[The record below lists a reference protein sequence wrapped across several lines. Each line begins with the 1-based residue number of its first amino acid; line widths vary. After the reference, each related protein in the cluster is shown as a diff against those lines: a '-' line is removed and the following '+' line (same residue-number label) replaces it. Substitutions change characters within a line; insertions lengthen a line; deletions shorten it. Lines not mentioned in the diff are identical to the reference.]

1 MKLTYDNDTKEKE
14 MKKILI
20 LATLA
25 TLPFN
30 ALMAASYTADPSHTY
45 VSFAINHLGFSTMR
59 GKFDKQSGSLEYDPS
74 TKSASVKIEIDA
86 ASIDTGH
93 DKRDEHLKSPDFL
106 NAVENPT
113 ITFESTA
120 TKWNGDKLAS
130 VTGNLTILGVSKPVT
145 LQVTSINCGEH
156 PFSKKDVCGFDA
168 TGSIKRSDFGV
179 NYGLPGIGEV
189 LDLNIELEATKN

>member
-1 MKLTYDNDTKEKE
+1 

-25 TLPFN
+25 TIPFN

-59 GKFDKQSGSLEYDPS
+59 GKFDKQSGSLDYDPAA
-74 TKSASVKIEIDA
+74 KSASVKIEIDA

-93 DKRDEHLKSPDFL
+93 DKRDEHLKAPDFL
-106 NAVENPT
+106 NAVEYPT
-113 ITFESTA
+113 ITFVSTA
-120 TKWNGDKLAS
+120 TKWNSNKLVS
-130 VTGNLTILGVSKPVT
+130 VTGNLTMLGVSKPVT
-145 LQVTSINCGEH
+145 LQITSINCGQH
-156 PFSKKDVCGFDA
+156 PFRKKDVCGFDA

-179 NYGLPGIGEV
+179 NYGLPGVGDV
-189 LDLNIELEATKN
+189 LDLDIELEATKN